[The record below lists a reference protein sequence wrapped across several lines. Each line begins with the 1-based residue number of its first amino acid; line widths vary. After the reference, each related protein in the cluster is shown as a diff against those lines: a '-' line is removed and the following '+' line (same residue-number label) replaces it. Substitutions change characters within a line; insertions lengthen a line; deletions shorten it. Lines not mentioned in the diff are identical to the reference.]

1 MAAFV
6 ARQRMIDAQRKVLD
20 TQLRP
25 KLSAFGLAAYH
36 NRMMSLVQ
44 DKFFAAGLT
53 LSWDITPFYT
63 RRNDLRKLSV
73 QQQQVDNDREIFL
86 FNTHL
91 LSASVNGIIN
101 DLREG
106 LKQDDRI
113 ISLRERIREKSMR
126 RMQNGTE
133 TVNEMLRNV
142 NAVNDAQQQKDIHE
156 IQLLEAIYK
165 LKYIYNY

>member
-1 MAAFV
+1 M
-6 ARQRMIDAQRKVLD
+6 
-20 TQLRP
+20 
-25 KLSAFGLAAYH
+25 
-36 NRMMSLVQ
+36 
-44 DKFFAAGLT
+44 
-53 LSWDITPFYT
+53 
-63 RRNDLRKLSV
+63 
-73 QQQQVDNDREIFL
+73 DNDREIFL

-165 LKYIYNY
+165 LKYIYTELSQVRQLMGK